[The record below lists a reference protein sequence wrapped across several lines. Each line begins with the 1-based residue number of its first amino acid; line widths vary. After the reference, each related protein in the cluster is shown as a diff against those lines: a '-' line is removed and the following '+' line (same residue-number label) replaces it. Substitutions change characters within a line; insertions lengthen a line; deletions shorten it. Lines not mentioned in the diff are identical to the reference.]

1 MQPVTFHY
9 KAVSLRTKIGIKQ
22 RSVYPNNLSHG
33 SLYAAHNRI
42 KQIIG
47 LYVHLQQFYLVC

>member
-1 MQPVTFHY
+1 MTFHH

-22 RSVYPNNLSHG
+22 RSVYPNDLSHG
-33 SLYAAHNRI
+33 SVYAAQNRI

-47 LYVHLQQFYLVC
+47 LYVRLQQFYLVC